1 MAGAPQ
7 QAPRHSTSSSE
18 KDNKEPIELLAEG
31 ADYYKTYRIDY
42 HGGERNPH
50 LEAINGKSNVLGEIA
65 RMKAAPVSVPKT
77 Y

>member
-1 MAGAPQ
+1 
-7 QAPRHSTSSSE
+7 
-18 KDNKEPIELLAEG
+18 LLAES

-50 LEAINGKSNVLGEIA
+50 LEAIDGKSDVLGEIA
-65 RMKAAPVSVPKT
+65 RMKAAPVSVSKT

>member
-1 MAGAPQ
+1 L
-7 QAPRHSTSSSE
+7 HSAIQWA
-18 KDNKEPIELLAEG
+18 KDNKEPIELLAES

-50 LEAINGKSNVLGEIA
+50 LEAINGKSDVLGEIA
-65 RMKAAPVSVPKT
+65 RMKAAPVSLPKT